1 MNISIEIK
9 ASELAAAIFSLAE
22 ALDRRSTSIVK
33 ATEVLENTKASSP
46 TAPKSTAENTV
57 QVTPAQQAPVQQQA
71 VPTAVPTAAPTAP
84 VQQPAQQPTQQ
95 TEQPVQQPAQ
105 QTPQAVPTSAPSYTL
120 DQLAVAATQLV
131 DAGRRE
137 ELVQLLAS
145 FGVQALTALPK
156 EQYGAFATKLR
167 EMGAKI

>member
-1 MNISIEIK
+1 MNITVEIK
-9 ASELAAAIFSLAE
+9 APDLVNAIQTLAHAISKNPESAATITSNIESIQPTQQGQL
-22 ALDRRSTSIVK
+22 ALD
-33 ATEVLENTKASSP
+33 A
-46 TAPKSTAENTV
+46 
-57 QVTPAQQAPVQQQA
+57 QA
-71 VPTAVPTAAPTAP
+71 VPSAVPTAAPTQQPAQQAPAQP
-84 VQQPAQQPTQQ
+84 VQQPAQQ
-95 TEQPVQQPAQ
+95 TEQPVQQPTQ
-105 QTPQAVPTSAPSYTL
+105 QEQPQAVPTSAPSYTL

>member
-1 MNISIEIK
+1 MNITVEIK
-9 ASELAAAIFSLAE
+9 APDLVNAIQTLAHAIGKNPGSATAVAHESEPIQ
-22 ALDRRSTSIVK
+22 STQ
-33 ATEVLENTKASSP
+33 E
-46 TAPKSTAENTV
+46 
-57 QVTPAQQAPVQQQA
+57 QPVQTQNAQA
-71 VPTAVPTAAPTAP
+71 VPSAVPTAAPTQQQQAQP
-84 VQQPAQQPTQQ
+84 VEQPAQQPAQQ
-95 TEQPVQQPAQ
+95 VQE
-105 QTPQAVPTSAPSYTL
+105 PQAVPTSAPSYAL

>member
-1 MNISIEIK
+1 MNITVEIK
-9 ASELAAAIFSLAE
+9 APDLVNAIQALAHAINKNPGSATAITSNIESIQPTQQGQL
-22 ALDRRSTSIVK
+22 ALD
-33 ATEVLENTKASSP
+33 A
-46 TAPKSTAENTV
+46 
-57 QVTPAQQAPVQQQA
+57 QA
-71 VPTAVPTAAPTAP
+71 VPSAVPTAAPT
-84 VQQPAQQPTQQ
+84 QQPTQQ
-95 TEQPVQQPAQ
+95 TEQPVQQPTLQ
-105 QTPQAVPTSAPSYTL
+105 EQPQAVPTSAPSYTL

>member
-1 MNISIEIK
+1 MNITVEIK
-9 ASELAAAIFSLAE
+9 APDLVNAIQTLAHAISKNPGSATAITHESEPIQ
-22 ALDRRSTSIVK
+22 
-33 ATEVLENTKASSP
+33 
-46 TAPKSTAENTV
+46 STAQE
-57 QVTPAQQAPVQQQA
+57 QPVQTQNAQA
-71 VPTAVPTAAPTAP
+71 VPSAAPTAVPTAAPT
-84 VQQPAQQPTQQ
+84 QQPAQQAPA
-95 TEQPVQQPAQ
+95 QPVQQPTQ
-105 QTPQAVPTSAPSYTL
+105 QEQPQAVPTSAPSYTL